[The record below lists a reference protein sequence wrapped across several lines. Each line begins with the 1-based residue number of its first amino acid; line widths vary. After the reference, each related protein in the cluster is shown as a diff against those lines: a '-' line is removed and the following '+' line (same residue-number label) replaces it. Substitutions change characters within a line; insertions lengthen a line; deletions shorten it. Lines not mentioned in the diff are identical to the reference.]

1 MNTSLILLAGG
12 NGTRM
17 HQPVPKQY
25 LLLAGKPVIMH
36 TLERI
41 DLIDQISEVII
52 VCNEKYHSLLNGYI
66 SSYML
71 KKNYIFVEAGST
83 RQQSVY
89 NGLQHVK
96 SDTVMIHEAARP
108 FVKKD
113 DFEKLLS
120 HPEENVTFAIDIPF
134 TVLKA
139 GEYVNEILVRKE
151 LINVQLPQK
160 FNTAS
165 LKLGHEKAL
174 EDHSAFTEDASLLFH
189 YGLGQIKVL
198 RGNSYNIKI
207 TEPID
212 MLVGEI
218 IYKEYFSR
226 RD

>member
-1 MNTSLILLAGG
+1 
-12 NGTRM
+12 M

-165 LKLGHEKAL
+165 LILGHNKAM
-174 EDHSAFTEDASLLFH
+174 EDNLTFTEDSSLVFH
-189 YGLGQIKVL
+189 YGLGPVKVI
-198 RGNSYNIKI
+198 RGNSYNIKL

-212 MLVGEI
+212 LLIGEV
-218 IYKEYFSR
+218 IYKEYFSG